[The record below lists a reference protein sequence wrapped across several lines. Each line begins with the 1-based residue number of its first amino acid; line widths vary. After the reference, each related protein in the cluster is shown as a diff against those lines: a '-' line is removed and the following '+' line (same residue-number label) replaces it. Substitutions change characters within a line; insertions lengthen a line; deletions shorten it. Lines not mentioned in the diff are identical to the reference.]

1 MEHLSKDVIKRI
13 EKLGFTKPFIADLD
27 EFGHEAGNHL
37 KDFVN
42 KGHHASMAWMAE
54 TLERR
59 SHPQNLWP
67 EAKAAIVLGMNYGPN
82 SDPLLTLDEAD
93 RATISVYARGLDYH
107 DVMKG
112 RLKEIAGLI
121 ARDTNAGVKVFV
133 DTAPLMEKPIAHA
146 AGLGWQGKHTNL
158 VSRDYGSWL
167 FIGTILSAA
176 ILSPTLPE
184 TDHCGNCT
192 ACLDICPTQAFPSP
206 YKLDARKCISY
217 LTIEHAGSIDVDL
230 REKMGNRIYGCDDC
244 LAVCPW
250 NKFAV
255 IGREAKL
262 AARDDLNAP
271 ELEKLATLGEDGFRR
286 YFSKSPIKRIGW
298 LRFLRNVLYA
308 MGNSCLR
315 TYLPVI
321 EIHLD
326 HNDPVIK
333 EAAQWAKASLTN
345 D

>member
-121 ARDTNAGVKVFV
+121 ARDTNADVKVFV

-184 TDHCGNCT
+184 TDHC
-192 ACLDICPTQAFPSP
+192 
-206 YKLDARKCISY
+206 
-217 LTIEHAGSIDVDL
+217 
-230 REKMGNRIYGCDDC
+230 
-244 LAVCPW
+244 
-250 NKFAV
+250 V

-271 ELEKLATLGEDGFRR
+271 ELEKLATLGEERFRR
-286 YFSKSPIKRIGW
+286 HFSKSPIKRIGW

-308 MGNSCLR
+308 MGNSRLR

-321 EIHLD
+321 EIHLG